1 MRSDRLAVPRST
13 YVRTLAVV
21 LATAT
26 LAVISAC
33 STDTA
38 SSGPTRVVGRWDM
51 GATNGLVKDRSGS
64 ADLALTGG
72 WSLVPGAVGRG
83 VRFEYAGGPSFG
95 TSGGDLAA
103 SGDGDAPF
111 AVGAY
116 LKSDTVPVTSRYT
129 PNIAQQGRFNGP
141 TQWKME
147 LWSRPSGALARCR
160 FKGATAHHTV
170 VEDPPTVID
179 DGQWH
184 EIVCWRSRSRYGI
197 TVDGAGTSTK
207 GTVGAIDFHQ
217 PLLVANRTKSSGVGD
232 QFQGTLD
239 CLAYAQGVA
248 DPRALVRSQVP
259 C

>member
-1 MRSDRLAVPRST
+1 MRGLA
-13 YVRTLAVV
+13 AI
-21 LATAT
+21 LATTT
-26 LAVISAC
+26 LLVSAAC
-33 STDTA
+33 TPDTEP
-38 SSGPTRVVGRWDM
+38 SGPTRVVDRWDM
-51 GATNGLVKDRSGS
+51 RSTNNVVKDSSGN
-64 ADLALTGG
+64 ADLTLTGD
-72 WSLVPGAVGRG
+72 WSDVRGAVGRG
-83 VRFEYAGGPSFG
+83 VRFQYAGGPSFG
-95 TSGGDLAA
+95 TSGGDLA
-103 SGDGDAPF
+103 SGDTNAPF
-111 AVGAY
+111 AVAAY

-147 LWSRPSGALARCR
+147 LWARPSGALARCR
-160 FKGATAHHTV
+160 FKGPTAHHTV

-184 EIVCWRSRSRYGI
+184 EIVCWLSRSSYGI
-197 TVDGAGTSTK
+197 TVDGASTSTK

-239 CLAYAQGVA
+239 CLAYARGVA
-248 DPRALVRSQVP
+248 DPRALVRSDVP

>member
-1 MRSDRLAVPRST
+1 M
-13 YVRTLAVV
+13 
-21 LATAT
+21 LATTT
-26 LAVISAC
+26 LLVSAAC
-33 STDTA
+33 TMDSA
-38 SSGPTRVVGRWDM
+38 PSGPTRVVGRWDM
-51 GATNGLVKDRSGS
+51 SANNNLVKDRSGS
-64 ADLALTGG
+64 ADLTLTGG
-72 WSLVPGAVGRG
+72 WSDVPGVVGRG

-95 TSGGDLAA
+95 TSMGDMAA
-103 SGDGDAPF
+103 SADGNAPF
-111 AVGAY
+111 AVAAY

-170 VEDPPTVID
+170 VEDPATAID

-184 EIVCWRSRSRYGI
+184 EIVCWRSGTSYGI
-197 TVDGAGTSTK
+197 TVDGASTSTK
-207 GTVGAIDFHQ
+207 GSVGAIDFHQ
-217 PLLVANRTKSSGVGD
+217 PLLVGNRTKSSGVGD

-248 DPRALVRSQVP
+248 DPRALVRSDVP

>member
-1 MRSDRLAVPRST
+1 MWSHRRAPAPRKHVRRLAVLVAT
-13 YVRTLAVV
+13 TTLLV
-21 LATAT
+21 
-26 LAVISAC
+26 SAAC
-33 STDTA
+33 TSDTEP
-38 SSGPTRVVGRWDM
+38 SGPTRVVGRWDM
-51 GATNGLVKDRSGS
+51 SATNNVVKDGSGN
-64 ADLALTGG
+64 ADLTLTGG
-72 WSLVPGAVGRG
+72 WSDVPAAVGRG
-83 VRFEYAGGPSFG
+83 VRFQYAGGPSFG

-103 SGDGDAPF
+103 PGDGNAPF
-111 AVGAY
+111 AVAAY

-160 FKGATAHHTV
+160 FKGPTAHHTV
-170 VEDPPTVID
+170 VEDPATVID
-179 DGQWH
+179 DGHWH
-184 EIVCWRSRSRYGI
+184 EIVCWLSRSSYGI
-197 TVDGAGTSTK
+197 TVDGASTSTR
-207 GTVGAIDFHQ
+207 GTVGAIDFNQ

-248 DPRALVRSQVP
+248 DPRALVRSDVP